1 MFASP
6 CRPYIA
12 ALLLLLATT
21 AGCRSAY
28 YKTWEKLGWQKR
40 DILVDRV
47 QDARDEQEAAKKQF
61 QTTLERFIEITQ
73 ADVGELESRYR
84 RLNSEF
90 KRSESRAEAVR
101 ERIDSIETVAADLF
115 KEWRNELSQ
124 YESAELRRSSEQKLR
139 DTQRRYDEFIDA
151 MKRAAAKME
160 PVLAAFR
167 DQVLYLK
174 HNLNAAAIAA
184 LETTTANLE
193 SDVATLIK
201 DMESSIAEA
210 NAFIQEMQQTRG

>member
-1 MFASP
+1 MGSAGK
-6 CRPYIA
+6 C
-12 ALLLLLATT
+12 LLLLAMV
-21 AGCRSAY
+21 AILQLGGCRGAY
-28 YKTWEKLGWQKR
+28 YRTWEKLGWQKR

-61 QTTLERFIEITQ
+61 QTTLDRFIEITQ

-84 RLNSEF
+84 RLNNEF
-90 KRSESRAEAVR
+90 KRSESRAAAVR
-101 ERIDSIETVAADLF
+101 ERIASIETVAGDLF
-115 KEWRNELSQ
+115 KEWRTELKQ

-151 MKRAAAKME
+151 MKRAAAKMD
-160 PVLAAFR
+160 PVLSAFR

-193 SDVATLIK
+193 SDVATLIR

-210 NAFIQEMQQTRG
+210 NAFIQEMQQQRG